1 MLVCIYTSFQRYKMR
16 ILSFHQY
23 FGQHLMNR
31 LNLDIVLELDIQVNL
46 VLVKRGPI
54 YIHTYI
60 SSNSSKF

>member
-1 MLVCIYTSFQRYKMR
+1 MR